1 LIRNGPEDDALQ
13 RGGVAAVA
21 APNPVASTVRSGG
34 NADKRQ
40 HRVTREVLGCL
51 TTIGMH
57 RWAVER
63 RGGVRWRPTPFK
75 KEGFGLAVPREGN
88 GGGGPRRQLVHN
100 QVGDRNS
107 TAADTRG
114 VMCGRCDTEEWVREK
129 TDEWV
134 AARVTGG
141 AVADSGSGGQ
151 CAGAWA
157 RGDISR
163 QVGPTTV

>member
-40 HRVTREVLGCL
+40 RRVTREVLGCL

-88 GGGGPRRQLVHN
+88 GGGGTQAAVGAQSSRRPQL
-100 QVGDRNS
+100 
-107 TAADTRG
+107 
-114 VMCGRCDTEEWVREK
+114 
-129 TDEWV
+129 
-134 AARVTGG
+134 
-141 AVADSGSGGQ
+141 DSGGYERRDVRAVRHGGM
-151 CAGAWA
+151 GE
-157 RGDISR
+157 REN
-163 QVGPTTV
+163 